1 MKVILKQDVKNLGK
15 IGEIKEVS
23 DGYARNFLIPKGLAD
38 EATTIKLK
46 ETQEKNTRE
55 AKRKDKEKADAEEV
69 KKRLDGQT
77 VKIKAKAGT
86 GDKLFGAVTSRE
98 IAEILQKEFSLSL
111 DKKKIDMGEAIKHLG
126 QYKIKIKIYPSIQ
139 AEVKI
144 IVEAE

>member
-38 EATTIKLK
+38 EATTNKLK

-69 KKRLDGQT
+69 KKRLDGKT

-111 DKKKIDMGEAIKHLG
+111 DKKKIEMGEAIKHLG

-139 AEVKI
+139 AEVKV

>member
-38 EATTIKLK
+38 EATTNRLK

-69 KKRLDGQT
+69 KKRLDGKI

-111 DKKKIDMGEAIKHLG
+111 DKKKIEMGEAIKHLG

-139 AEVKI
+139 AEVKV